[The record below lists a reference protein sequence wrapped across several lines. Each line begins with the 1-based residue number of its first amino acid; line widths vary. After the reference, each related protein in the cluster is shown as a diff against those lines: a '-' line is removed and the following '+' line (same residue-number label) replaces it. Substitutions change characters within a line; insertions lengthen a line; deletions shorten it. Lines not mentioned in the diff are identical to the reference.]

1 MNCFEGFIIGL
12 GAGTSCLAT
21 CGPLI
26 LSVIMRNSPST
37 GKSYIYMA
45 KFLCGRL
52 LAYMAIGCLLMA
64 ISSVAQIPEQIS
76 INALLVLGV
85 LMFLNAFVP
94 MPSYCVKGIGIKTF
108 IRKTMPSLMLPALGF
123 FSAFNVCPSMLAVS
137 GVAFNAPTF
146 IGGLATFALFF
157 IGTSMFMMPLPLV
170 SLVNNKR
177 AIMLTG
183 KFASVIVGTMLII
196 KWILL
201 IIK

>member
-1 MNCFEGFIIGL
+1 MNCFEGLLIGL

-21 CGPLI
+21 CGPLV

-37 GKSYIYMA
+37 GKSYLYMA

-52 LAYMAIGCLLMA
+52 LAYITIGSILMG
-64 ISSVAQIPEQIS
+64 ISSVIKMPKEVGTYS
-76 INALLVLGV
+76 LLLLGL
-85 LMFLNAFVP
+85 LMLLNAFVK
-94 MPSYCVKGIGIKTF
+94 MPSYCLKGVGFKAKV
-108 IRKTMPSLMLPALGF
+108 RKAMPKLLLPTLGF
-123 FSAFNVCPSMLAVS
+123 VSALNICPSMIAVT
-137 GVAFNAPTF
+137 GVTLNASSFIDGLLTF
-146 IGGLATFALFF
+146 ILFF
-157 IGTSMFMMPLPLV
+157 VGSSMFMVPLPLV